1 MESQESSEILIEEK
15 DDTVIKEQKVNRLS
29 IQDEEDGLSDNEDSE
44 ADKVINDIRKQSVK
58 EDKAKESKL
67 TDLMKD
73 GLRKQVTN
81 SFMHSRL

>member
-44 ADKVINDIRKQSVK
+44 ADKVSNIIRKQSVK
-58 EDKAKESKL
+58 EDKVE
-67 TDLMKD
+67 
-73 GLRKQVTN
+73 
-81 SFMHSRL
+81 